1 MNRRTVSVLGLDPK
15 TRAAIVVIV
24 SLILG
29 LASLCLVVGRGA
41 NYQVQIN
48 LASALHQPLG
58 QD

>member
-1 MNRRTVSVLGLDPK
+1 MNRVAVLALGADPK
-15 TRAAIVVIV
+15 IRVAIVVIA

-29 LASLCLVVGRGA
+29 LASLCLVVGRGVS
-41 NYQVQIN
+41 YQAKIN